1 MRWVTRTGAAA
12 AALALLAG
20 CGNYSSE
27 DLRFLVALPTRDDL
41 RVAPPA
47 ASATVAGA
55 VGDPAT
61 CTSGVAQVWLDA
73 KPTSDGLNA
82 GVDFVLSLIDVVRRV
97 TPTAREENGRRWGP
111 FPAERHPGREIQI
124 VMVRS
129 YPYGPDARPVHDYRF
144 EARVK
149 GTPAFDPVILGS
161 FEGAS
166 AKRGRGRVV
175 LDFDAMH
182 RVGIQDAGTPHG
194 RMDIEYDRVSDPVT
208 IELGLSQQGFGV
220 EQFAYGYAGYRD
232 GSGRFD
238 FRIRNPSQD
247 LLTITTAYDPA
258 AAGRAAVTYRRFSDG
273 ATGSYSQCWRA
284 GACLTYVRDPFN
296 FTCGA
301 APCSFGTFDPE
312 HCTTVPFVGQFPE
325 PP

>member
-1 MRWVTRTGAAA
+1 MRWVNRTGAAA

-41 RVAPPA
+41 HVAPPV
-47 ASATVAGA
+47 ASATAAGA

-97 TPTAREENGRRWGP
+97 TPTAREEHGRRWGP

-194 RMDIEYDRVSDPVT
+194 RMEIEYDRVSDPVT
-208 IELGLSQQGFGV
+208 IELGLTQQGFGV

-238 FRIRNPSQD
+238 FRIRKGLD
-247 LLTITTAYDPA
+247 VLTITTAYDPA
-258 AAGRAAVTYRRFSDG
+258 RAGRASVLYQDG
-273 ATGSYSQCWRA
+273 TFPFPSGSFSQCWNP
-284 GACLTYVRDPFN
+284 GACLTFVRDPDN
-296 FTCGA
+296 FSCGA
-301 APCSFGTFDPE
+301 APCSFGTFDPD
-312 HCTTVPFVGQFPE
+312 HCATVPFVGPFPI
-325 PP
+325 P